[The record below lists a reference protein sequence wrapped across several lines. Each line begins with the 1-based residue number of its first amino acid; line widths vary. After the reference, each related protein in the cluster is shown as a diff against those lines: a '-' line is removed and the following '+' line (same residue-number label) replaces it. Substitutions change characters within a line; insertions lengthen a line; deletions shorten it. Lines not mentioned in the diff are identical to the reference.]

1 MNNFINKRADTRL
14 ANMASTFL
22 FTTDELQNLIA
33 RSKAMATFSA
43 EEKAKILSNTAAPD
57 SPKAQELYQILIQE
71 KDTYRQ
77 IERDYLTKTN
87 AILQD
92 FHNEI
97 THLKSQK
104 LRDQQQATE
113 AEAMQAE
120 AQTAESLLK
129 KLNS

>member
-1 MNNFINKRADTRL
+1 MTA
-14 ANMASTFL
+14 TFL
-22 FTTDELQNLIA
+22 FTTDELQKLIA
-33 RSKAMATFSA
+33 RSKAMATFS
-43 EEKAKILSNTAAPD
+43 ETEKSRVIANTAAPD
-57 SPKAQELYQILIQE
+57 SPKAQQLYQILTQE
-71 KDTYRQ
+71 RDTYRQ

-113 AEAMQAE
+113 AEAIKAE
-120 AQTAESLLK
+120 AQAAESLLK
-129 KLNS
+129 NLNS